1 MAGEIT
7 LPEITIEGSAGGSP
21 QNAADWW
28 AEGFLTGYNAP
39 HAAPERPLMINDELA
54 GTFLAGVESGRAAAR
69 TIAAE
74 MKALVAGNPQIGPD
88 IGGQSLESV
97 RAQFLRDFGS
107 LFNSEQE
114 LHTHDEA
121 HELMEPLP
129 TPNIVLVE

>member
-1 MAGEIT
+1 MRIRLRWSHRLGSSPREIVREAHSETRDAGIPWRE
-7 LPEITIEGSAGGSP
+7 A
-21 QNAADWW
+21 
-28 AEGFLTGYNAP
+28 
-39 HAAPERPLMINDELA
+39 REL
-54 GTFLAGVESGRAAAR
+54 
-69 TIAAE
+69 
-74 MKALVAGNPQIGPD
+74 KQIGPD